1 MRFPP
6 PPWWWIIGFLK
17 KKYKFATVTHS
28 TRSVAVR
35 RLVAFNAQCVD
46 AHRATSSP
54 VARQAWCV
62 YTAIAVDVIKSTPP
76 PPCQQP
82 TPSSIETTSSTLC
95 VCVWMLYRIAQW
107 PAPTPL
113 LVSQLLTL
121 RDRTGSQLSALW
133 CCYILLLFEK
143 KRKEKKTI
151 FCFFFFLFF
160 GAVILFHANK
170 QQHRVVKVYRVS
182 ECVSVC
188 ASNIWMR

>member
-1 MRFPP
+1 MRIEPRQVP
-6 PPWWWIIGFLK
+6 LP
-17 KKYKFATVTHS
+17 A
-28 TRSVAVR
+28 
-35 RLVAFNAQCVD
+35 RLD
-46 AHRATSSP
+46 A
-54 VARQAWCV
+54 C
-62 YTAIAVDVIKSTPP
+62 TAIAVDVIKSTPP
-76 PPCQQP
+76 PFKSPRQQP
-82 TPSSIETTSSTLC
+82 TLFHWNHLINL
-95 VCVWMLYRIAQW
+95 VCMWMLYRIAQW

-143 KRKEKKTI
+143 KKKKKRKKL
-151 FCFFFFLFF
+151 FYLFLSFFF

>member
-1 MRFPP
+1 MRVRLLRSTSLNPP
-6 PPWWWIIGFLK
+6 HHHPVSSQPPLPLK
-17 KKYKFATVTHS
+17 
-28 TRSVAVR
+28 
-35 RLVAFNAQCVD
+35 
-46 AHRATSSP
+46 
-54 VARQAWCV
+54 
-62 YTAIAVDVIKSTPP
+62 
-76 PPCQQP
+76 
-82 TPSSIETTSSTLC
+82 TTSSTL
-95 VCVWMLYRIAQW
+95 CVWMLYRIAQW

-143 KRKEKKTI
+143 KRKKL
-151 FCFFFFLFF
+151 FFSFSFFFF

-188 ASNIWMR
+188 ARLIFGCAKKKQMTMKQHERKEERERTRFLIQSSWCAHYMNNSS